1 MQSKKVAG
9 RAMSRRE
16 FLVGT
21 GSAFALMGLGACGPQ
36 QGSSPG
42 GGGGPGAGQPVDL
55 TIIDVAGNLQLS
67 EDIIETF
74 AEENPDAVRQVN
86 FTTATAPE
94 LPSKIQAQQRADQVT
109 LALALTGA
117 DGLSAGIEQDLWLEI
132 TPDFDGS
139 YINPAAQELA
149 QGYGVLIAY
158 GNYGPT
164 FTYNPEKVASPPGS
178 TDELLAYAEQNSGQ
192 LMYAR
197 PANSGPGRTLIMG
210 LPYIL
215 GDPDPRDPDTWEN
228 TWSYLE
234 ELGQYIE
241 YYPSGTSDTMEEL
254 GQGSRAMVASTMGW
268 DMNPRVLGTV
278 PKGFEAVVLDD
289 TTLIADGHYA
299 AIPKGLDERRRAVT
313 QDLISFMLQPEQQA
327 KTYDQAYFYPGPA
340 VEGVTLEMAPQESQE
355 AVESVRRPEF
365 DRLIDSLPIETQ
377 LDAKSL
383 VRAFEIWDERVGGGK
398 IREEES

>member
-1 MQSKKVAG
+1 MKSKQVVG
-9 RAMSRRE
+9 HAMSRRE
-16 FLVGT
+16 FLFGT
-21 GSAFALMGLGACGPQ
+21 GSALALMSLGACGPQ
-36 QGSSPG
+36 EGAG
-42 GGGGPGAGQPVDL
+42 GGAAAGQPVDL

-74 AEENPDAVRQVN
+74 ADENPDAVRQVN
-86 FTTATAPE
+86 FTEATAPE
-94 LPSKIQAQQRADQVT
+94 LPSKIQAQQKADQVSI
-109 LALALTGA
+109 AMALTGA

-164 FTYNPEKVASPPGS
+164 FTYNPEKVANPPGS
-178 TDELLAYAEQNSGQ
+178 TDELLAYAKQNSGQ

-268 DMNPRVLGTV
+268 DMNPRVLGIV
-278 PKGFEAVVLDD
+278 PKDFQAIVLDD

-299 AIPKGLDERRRAVT
+299 AIPKGLDERQRAVT
-313 QDLISFMLQPEQQA
+313 QDLISFMLRPEQQA

-340 VEGVTLEMAPQESQE
+340 VKGVTLEMAPQKSQE